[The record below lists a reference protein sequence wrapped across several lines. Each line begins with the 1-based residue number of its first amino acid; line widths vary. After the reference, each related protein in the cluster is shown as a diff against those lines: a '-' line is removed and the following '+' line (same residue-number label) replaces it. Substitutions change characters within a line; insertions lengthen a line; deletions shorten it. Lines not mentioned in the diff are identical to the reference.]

1 MFERCTLGKGGSSNL
16 NISGKSLSSTSNLL
30 ARSLTIMSVPCV
42 TEVMPFSMAT
52 ARVYLAPPSW
62 TSRFRCSSPTAAM
75 AAKGAAWLSPWVE
88 RHELGLM
95 FLFLGDST
103 SLLFNHSLALGSSGG
118 RNRVERY
125 RTRSQNYL
133 WAATDQL

>member
-16 NISGKSLSSTSNLL
+16 NISGKSLSSTSSLL
-30 ARSLTIMSVPCV
+30 ARLLTIMSVPCV

-52 ARVYLAPPSW
+52 ARVYLVPPSW